1 MTTLSLRPFN
11 RRSAAI
17 GASSILLA
25 TAALADGPGMLLYS
39 SGAGR
44 DEYLRAPF
52 RRYRFLAE
60 TAVTNFGSVYA
71 AVDESGRPSVFA
83 TPISGFLD
91 VPSGADDIVQIGVT
105 STFLVAIDSAGTTFT
120 WPIQPAWMPAEPLSD
135 ISVSTNAVA
144 GVGHSGSIYVWNSA
158 AQLSTS
164 TQLSSSRRVAISS
177 GWGVAIGVDGV
188 SATFGYGGSVPP
200 AIPAA
205 SNLRDISVGGTASSA
220 RAIAMRP
227 DGSLTSLLTDFT
239 VPGSFEKVSVG
250 VGRFAALGSDSIV
263 TLWNWNT
270 TVGNWSTPLP
280 LKGSFKDVVVP
291 SLGSVYF
298 AAICATDTDHNGED
312 DRAQIIRGEIPDVN
326 GDLIDDRSQGTNVL
340 WDDNANGIAD
350 AAEVAAIASRFD
362 PVDRVWYAGSGAR
375 QAGFFALDRVPVQ
388 AETLR
393 EVRLP
398 HITSDVNGAS
408 IVGKVFSYGIW
419 LDPNGDGSPLD
430 AVEIF
435 RTDVTL
441 NKDRVST
448 IDLGDIYVGP
458 PGTSFFHGIVYR
470 QAPGEWQP
478 ALFPAWIFAEDSAD
492 PLHASRLRSRC
503 WYSYREAGAAPATAV
518 GLLRSAEPFEA
529 STNTRVLSNL
539 SVTWNDRRP
548 ADCDGDGM
556 LDQDLV
562 NGVFPFW
569 IPDLDV
575 NRNGMIDSC
584 EQDCDLD
591 GVFNVTE
598 LLAGAV
604 DCNLDLVPDACAG
617 TTFVAQQSGPVP
629 GSDTPVEFVFG
640 SLPPPSGNVSVII
653 EAVAD
658 LGAPTELLLYRFD
671 GGQDLVIFGPSG
683 SDCPATPDNTGFIY
697 TAEQFN
703 AARADGSVRIRIAS
717 SALVDPLQCAGGF
730 VRARIEYLEGAPGS
744 SDCDDNGIDDSC
756 QHGADDCDGNG
767 TPDVCEIGDPA
778 RDADGNGILDACEL
792 DCNRDGT
799 PDRLQINA
807 DPSLDCDASGYLDE
821 CEYIDCNQNG
831 INDAC
836 ELIAGQGDCNGDGI
850 LDACQSLPDCDADG
864 VPDPCES
871 DCDGNG
877 TPDDCDTAN
886 GAPDKDGDHVPDSC
900 EYARGDFD
908 LDGFLGPQDLAYL
921 LSVWGATGLSI
932 GDLNSDGVIG
942 PQDLTIFLSRWGPA

>member
-1 MTTLSLRPFN
+1 MILCSLV
-11 RRSAAI
+11 SA
-17 GASSILLA
+17 GAA
-25 TAALADGPGMLLYS
+25 FADGPGMLLYS
-39 SGAGR
+39 GGVTR
-44 DEYLRAPF
+44 EDYLQFPF
-52 RRYRFLAE
+52 RRFRALAD
-60 TAVTNFGSVYA
+60 TSASNFGTVYA
-71 AVDESGRPSVFA
+71 AVDETGRPRVFA
-83 TPISGFLD
+83 AAGSNYLH
-91 VPSGADDIVQIGVT
+91 VPPEADDIIQIGVAPT
-105 STFLVAIDSAGTTFT
+105 YLIAIDSAGTAFT
-120 WPIQPAWMPAEPLSD
+120 WPTPPAWMPPEPLSD
-135 ISVSTNAVA
+135 ISVSSNAVA
-144 GVGHSGSIYVWNSA
+144 GVGHSGSVYVWNSVA
-158 AQLSTS
+158 RLSTNN
-164 TQLSSSRRVAISS
+164 QLQSSSRVAITS
-177 GWGVAIGVDGV
+177 GWGIAIGVDGV
-188 SATFGYGGSVPP
+188 STTFAYGGSVPP

-205 SNLRDISVGGTASSA
+205 SGLRDVSVGGNTSVA
-220 RAIAMRP
+220 RAVAIRS
-227 DGSLTSLLTDFT
+227 DGNLASLLTDFSVT
-239 VPGSFEKVSVG
+239 GRFEKVSVG
-250 VGRFAALGSDSIV
+250 VGQFAALGTDSRV
-263 TLWNWNT
+263 TVWSWNT
-270 TVGNWSTPLP
+270 AIGNWAAPAIVS
-280 LKGSFKDVVVP
+280 GAFKDVAVP
-291 SLGSVYF
+291 SLASNQIV
-298 AAICATDTDHNGED
+298 AICATDSDRNGEED
-312 DRAQIIRGEIPDVN
+312 LAQIIRGEIPDVN
-326 GDLIDDRSQGTNVL
+326 GDLVDDRFQGTTVL
-340 WDDNANGIAD
+340 RDYDASGVPD

-362 PVDRVWYAGSGAR
+362 PADFVWYVNGGGVR
-375 QAGFFALDRVPVQ
+375 QAAFFALDRVPVQ

-393 EVRLP
+393 AVRIPLLD
-398 HITSDVNGAS
+398 SDVNGAS
-408 IVGKVFSYGIW
+408 SIGRTFTYGIW
-419 LDPNGDGSPLD
+419 LDPNGDGSPAD
-430 AVEIF
+430 ALEVF
-435 RTDVTL
+435 RTDVTIDA
-441 NKDRVST
+441 NRVAS
-448 IDLGDIYVGP
+448 IDLGGVSLGP
-458 PGTSFFHGIVYR
+458 PGTTFFHGIVYNHV
-470 QAPGEWQP
+470 PGQWQP
-478 ALFPAWIFAEDSAD
+478 ALFPAMAPEPNSSD
-492 PLHASRLRSRC
+492 PLHASRVRARC
-503 WYSYREAGAAPATAV
+503 RWGFRYTTSAPATA
-518 GLLRSAEPFEA
+518 LEMLRTSAPWESDGMA
-529 STNTRVLSNL
+529 SVLSNL
-539 SVTWNDRRP
+539 SVAWNDRLP
-548 ADCDGDGM
+548 ADCDGDG
-556 LDQDLV
+556 LIDQFVV
-562 NGVFPFW
+562 NGNFRFW
-569 IPDLDV
+569 MPDPDT
-575 NRNGMIDSC
+575 NRNGTIDRC

-591 GVFNVTE
+591 GVFDVSE
-598 LLAGAV
+598 ILAGAV

-617 TTFVAQQSGPVP
+617 SVFTSEQSAPVP
-629 GSDTPVEFVFG
+629 ASDAPIEFVF
-640 SLPPPSGNVSVII
+640 SKLSPPAGNVSVLI